1 MAKGTIDPRLA
12 EALRANPNVL
22 RVTPRTVVFA
32 PSFIEYALSQYLNA
46 GKARLDIFREAGID
60 VEALGKDRLDT
71 AFGNWLTKHKR
82 GLPVGMPPGRRKK
95 QEGEQDRI
103 KHLEAELARKEAL
116 LQIYRQIER
125 LDRRHQPSKQPPKNS
140 KR

>member
-1 MAKGTIDPRLA
+1 MAKGAIDPRLA

-22 RVTPRTVVFA
+22 RVTPRAVVFA

-71 AFGNWLTKHKR
+71 AFGNWLAKHKR
-82 GLPVGMPPGRRKK
+82 GLPVGTPPGRRKK
-95 QEGEQDRI
+95 QEGEHDRI

-125 LDRRHQPSKQPPKNS
+125 PGRRHQPPKQPPENS